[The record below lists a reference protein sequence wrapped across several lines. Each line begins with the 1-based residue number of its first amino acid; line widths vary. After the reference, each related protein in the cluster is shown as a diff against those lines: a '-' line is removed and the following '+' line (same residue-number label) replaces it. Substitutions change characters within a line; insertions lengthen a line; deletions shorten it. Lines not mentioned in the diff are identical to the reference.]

1 MKNKKL
7 YLYFSFIYK
16 YAKINETLP
25 MNLYYALF
33 FQLLAEDVEERH
45 PGFD

>member
-7 YLYFSFIYK
+7 YLYFSLIYK
-16 YAKINETLP
+16 YAKINGPLP
-25 MNLYYALF
+25 ITLYYAF
-33 FQLLAEDVEERH
+33 FQLVAQDVEERH

>member
-16 YAKINETLP
+16 YAKINGTLP
-25 MNLYYALF
+25 MILYYDF
-33 FQLLAEDVEERH
+33 FQLVAEDVEERH